1 MSAEGSCDNTMLKIV
16 LCEEDDGAST
26 PRENCSGDVDRTSKK
41 SYDGKPES
49 SRFSGVRKPTTVRSA
64 NYVLAANPYQRRTT
78 GCAQCQSMQ
87 NSKNNVGPFTQKI
100 MSAKLL
106 RVKQMQNQLS
116 EMSLKMNELIAENK
130 TLKTLQRRQDNA
142 LKKYEGSREQLPQL
156 IKSHN
161 EEVRIINMKFKQNAD
176 ETDSGAEEES
186 NIKVSVKKSST
197 ADRIKR
203 KPVKPKT
210 AVDSSSSQDRRILTI
225 PPKTSSADSR
235 ANQSSIG
242 TAPGRV
248 SISSDPSE
256 ENVKHRV
263 SELTSPRN
271 LNLVGG
277 GSPRMANPIFSGG
290 GLSIPSDLTIG
301 NAARMRNAAFPDD
314 RSNSDESDE
323 LDDGLAGDRT
333 DYDSETD
340 DDARHE
346 TIARPLQIEVS
357 GARSRAEQ
365 DIDRIISKA
374 CDQMLSLDEDHS
386 TVMNGIEHFSLSK
399 ELSQLSELSWAE
411 LQKQVSPARDELE
424 KKMEKA
430 LPSTDYSLDANEKN
444 HLLRALNM
452 IDAESN
458 PNELEENDTF
468 PPKSDGDIGSGRH
481 QSVRQMFAQNR
492 KKADLMKSLFSSDG
506 DTIPVPEGIN

>member
-1 MSAEGSCDNTMLKIV
+1 
-16 LCEEDDGAST
+16 
-26 PRENCSGDVDRTSKK
+26 
-41 SYDGKPES
+41 
-49 SRFSGVRKPTTVRSA
+49 
-64 NYVLAANPYQRRTT
+64 
-78 GCAQCQSMQ
+78 
-87 NSKNNVGPFTQKI
+87 
-100 MSAKLL
+100 
-106 RVKQMQNQLS
+106 
-116 EMSLKMNELIAENK
+116 
-130 TLKTLQRRQDNA
+130 
-142 LKKYEGSREQLPQL
+142 
-156 IKSHN
+156 
-161 EEVRIINMKFKQNAD
+161 
-176 ETDSGAEEES
+176 
-186 NIKVSVKKSST
+186 
-197 ADRIKR
+197 
-203 KPVKPKT
+203 
-210 AVDSSSSQDRRILTI
+210 
-225 PPKTSSADSR
+225 
-235 ANQSSIG
+235 
-242 TAPGRV
+242 
-248 SISSDPSE
+248 
-256 ENVKHRV
+256 
-263 SELTSPRN
+263 
-271 LNLVGG
+271 
-277 GSPRMANPIFSGG
+277 
-290 GLSIPSDLTIG
+290 
-301 NAARMRNAAFPDD
+301 MRNAAFPDD

-340 DDARHE
+340 DDVHHE
-346 TIARPLQIEVS
+346 TMTRPLQIEVS

-458 PNELEENDTF
+458 PNELVEENDTF